1 MAASSPSWRAGVPR
15 VLRRSSRNRS
25 SSRLAISATGSV
37 LVRAAASSMASGR
50 PSRWRTRTA
59 TAGSSSPLVAI
70 SGCTALAR
78 STNSAA
84 ASAASRGSNGTW
96 CSPSTDSGS
105 RLVVRIRT
113 LGQPCSSATTSV
125 AAASATCSQLSRI
138 TTASRSASRSIAR
151 CVAVGTGRPAS
162 AARSG
167 APTAAATT
175 SATAAPSTSGAS
187 SMNRT
192 SRSLAMRWASSRVE
206 RDLPTPPGP
215 TTVTRRARPSVATT
229 SVSSRARPTN
239 DVRVTGNADCT
250 TAAETTAIG
259 ASRAGSCASTA
270 RSSACSSG
278 PGSRPSSSSR

>member
-1 MAASSPSWRAGVPR
+1 MAGRRPAGRCGAAAGTARRAGWRSRRPGASWCGRRPARWRAAGRRGGGRGRQRPDPG
-15 VLRRSSRNRS
+15 RRSS
-25 SSRLAISATGSV
+25 
-37 LVRAAASSMASGR
+37 
-50 PSRWRTRTA
+50 
-59 TAGSSSPLVAI
+59 AI

-192 SRSLAMRWASSRVE
+192 SRSLAMRWASSSVR

-229 SVSSRARPTN
+229 SISSRVRPTN
-239 DVRVTGNADCT
+239 DVRVTGSADCT

-259 ASRAGSCASTA
+259 ASSAGSCASTA